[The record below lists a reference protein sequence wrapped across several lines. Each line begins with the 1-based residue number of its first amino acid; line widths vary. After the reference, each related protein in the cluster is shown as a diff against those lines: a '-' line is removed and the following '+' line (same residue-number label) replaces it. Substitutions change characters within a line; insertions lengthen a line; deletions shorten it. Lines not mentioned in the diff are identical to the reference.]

1 MRGDVVNRGDV
12 VIRDAR
18 DPADIPAVRR
28 LFEAYA
34 TSLDVDLC
42 FQNFAHE
49 LAALPGD
56 YAPPH
61 GALLM
66 AERGDAHV
74 GCVALRPLC
83 DEPSGKI
90 GEVKRL
96 YVVPD
101 ARGTRTGRALMHALI
116 ERAQVIGYDE
126 LKLDTLATMS
136 SARAL
141 YAALGFRPCAP
152 YYPNPLPGVGYLSL
166 ALRREA

>member
-1 MRGDVVNRGDV
+1 MRGDV

-18 DPADIPAVRR
+18 DPADIPAIRR

-34 TSLDVDLC
+34 ASLDVDLC

-61 GALLM
+61 GALLL
-66 AERGDAHV
+66 AERGDVHV
-74 GCVALRPLC
+74 GCVALRPLR
-83 DEPSGKI
+83 DEVLRRI

-101 ARGTRTGRALMHALI
+101 ARGTRTGHALMQALI
-116 ERAQVIGYDE
+116 ARAQVGGYDE
-126 LKLDTLATMS
+126 LKLDTLATMT

-141 YAALGFRPCAP
+141 YATLGFRPCAP

-166 ALRREA
+166 ALRPPRGA